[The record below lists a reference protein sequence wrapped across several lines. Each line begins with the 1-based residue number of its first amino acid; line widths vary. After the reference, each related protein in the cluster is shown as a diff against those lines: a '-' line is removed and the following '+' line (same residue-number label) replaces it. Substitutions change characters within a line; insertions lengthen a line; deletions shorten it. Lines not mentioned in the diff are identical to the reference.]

1 MLGRVGT
8 SLAGEI
14 LGSALLLTVIPLS
27 ESFLSRD
34 FTCKKQR
41 GFPWIGFTFPPSSK
55 VSWFVKVMPHRN

>member
-14 LGSALLLTVIPLS
+14 LGSSLLLTVIPLS
-27 ESFLSRD
+27 ESFPCRD
-34 FTCKKQR
+34 SNCKKQR

-55 VSWFVKVMPHRN
+55 VSWFLKTMPHRN